1 MDKRVLIC
9 RVLDY
14 VDRNFGNRMILEE
27 LASISG
33 YSVAQ
38 FSRIFTELSG
48 ITPMRYVHTVRLLN
62 AARLLSENDKSI
74 TEIAFFCGFESLE
87 VFERGFKKYYGV
99 SASVYRSGNRS
110 APSPFYLSERIYYER
125 LRNMAIDNG
134 NRFDWGR
141 TAEMYAKSRNIYP
154 QEFWETLHGMGVGKD
169 GQKILDIGTGTGI
182 LPMNMKD
189 YGGEYTGIDLSEEM
203 IGQAKTANTPD
214 IHFICADAHS
224 LPFEKESFHVI
235 TALQCW
241 VYFDKRVLLPELRR
255 VLMKSGN
262 LYVMFLTWLPDED
275 ELIRKSFG
283 IIKHFNPNWS
293 GFMKRVDQIDLN
305 NWLSCGFSAVQTVKK
320 DFLLPFTKESWCDRL
335 IASRGIGATLTEQ
348 KITEFK
354 EALMDMLNRE
364 AENQFTLLHEAVI
377 LKLKTD

>member
-27 LASISG
+27 LASVSG

-48 ITPMRYVHTVRLLN
+48 ITPMRYVHTARILK
-62 AARLLSENDKSI
+62 AAELLSEGEKSI

-99 SASVYRSGNRS
+99 SASAYRSGSRP

-125 LRNMAIDNG
+125 LRRMAIDHG

-154 QEFWETLHGMGVGKD
+154 REFWETLHSLGVGMSE
-169 GQKILDIGTGTGI
+169 QEILDIGTGTGI
-182 LPMNMKD
+182 LPMNMKR
-189 YGGEYTGIDLSEEM
+189 YGGKYTGVDLSAEM
-203 IGQAKTANTPD
+203 IGQAEAMIPD
-214 IHFICADAHS
+214 VNFICADAHR
-224 LPFEKESFHVI
+224 LPFGDESFHVI

-255 VLMKSGN
+255 VLMKNGN

-293 GFMKRVDQIDLN
+293 GFMKRVDHIDPE
-305 NWLSCGFSAVQTVKK
+305 NWQRGGFSLERTVKR
-320 DFLLPFTKESWCDRL
+320 DFRIPFTKESWCDRL
-335 IASRGIGATLTEQ
+335 IASRGVGATLTEQ
-348 KITEFK
+348 KITEFR
-354 EALMDMLNRE
+354 EALMDMLDRE
-364 AENQFTLLHEAVI
+364 AENQFSLLHEAVI